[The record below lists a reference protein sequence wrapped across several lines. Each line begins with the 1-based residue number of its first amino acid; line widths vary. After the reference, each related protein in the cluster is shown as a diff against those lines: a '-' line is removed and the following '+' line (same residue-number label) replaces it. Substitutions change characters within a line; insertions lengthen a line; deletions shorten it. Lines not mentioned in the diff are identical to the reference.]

1 MESIRINKYIS
12 MCGICSRR
20 EADRLI
26 EQGLVTIDGR
36 TAGCGDKVADGQEV
50 KVRGRKAEIISGDS
64 LKVYALNKP
73 VGIISSMSDEQGEGL
88 QRFVGKTGLRL
99 YPVGR
104 LDKDSQGLV
113 LLTNDGALAK
123 GIMKAG
129 EGHEKE
135 YIVSVDNEITEE
147 DLKALESG
155 VMIYNKATDDMV
167 RTVPCRCKRISRY
180 TFSIVLI
187 QGLNRQIR
195 RMCESLG
202 YSVVTLT
209 RTRIMNIRLENL
221 QSGEMREI
229 TGSELDELRKSV
241 RSNG

>member
-1 MESIRINKYIS
+1 

-20 EADRLI
+20 EADKLI

-36 TAGCGDKVADGQEV
+36 AAGCGDKVAEGQV
-50 KVRGRKAEIISGDS
+50 VMVRGKKAEIISADAV
-64 LKVYALNKP
+64 KVYALNKP
-73 VGIISSMSDEQGEGL
+73 VGIISSMSDEQGESLLGYA
-88 QRFVGKTGLRL
+88 KETGLRL

-113 LLTNDGALAK
+113 LLTNDGALAE

-155 VMIYNKATDDMV
+155 VMIYNKATDEMV
-167 RTVPCRCKRISRY
+167 KTAPCRCKRISRY
-180 TFSIVLI
+180 TFSVVLI

-209 RTRIMNIRLENL
+209 RTRIMNIRLESL
-221 QSGEMREI
+221 KSGEMREI

-241 RSNG
+241 GLNG